1 MTERD
6 AFKFGFLMQCA
17 QDGLTEEQTRERLI
31 KTAATIRA
39 HQQMEKQAAIPGAGV
54 AGQVVGEGIEGAS
67 RLGSAV
73 LGQWPLAA
81 LALAGIP
88 VGLGMGGGYAA
99 AQLRGEGYDKDL
111 AKTDE
116 EIAEYY
122 RAIDQLRR
130 SRRQSQ
136 MA

>member
-6 AFKFGFLMQCA
+6 AFKYGFLMQCE
-17 QDGLTEEQTRERLI
+17 QYGLTEEQTRDRLV

-39 HQQMEKQAAIPGAGV
+39 HQQMEKQAAPGAGV
-54 AGQVVGEGIEGAS
+54 AGQIVGEGIEGAS

-81 LALAGIP
+81 LAMVGLP
-88 VGLGMGGGYAA
+88 VGVGMGGGYLAS
-99 AQLRGEGYDKDL
+99 QLRGETYDKDL

-130 SRRQSQ
+130 SRRQRQ